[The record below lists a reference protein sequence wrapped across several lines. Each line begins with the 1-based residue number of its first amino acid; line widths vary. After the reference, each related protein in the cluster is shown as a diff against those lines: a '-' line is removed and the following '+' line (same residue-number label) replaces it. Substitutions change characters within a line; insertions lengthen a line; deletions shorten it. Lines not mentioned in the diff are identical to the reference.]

1 MLARGGPD
9 TGVFATFVQIIQGRI
24 GDAAAARL
32 LDEEMS
38 LPDDVRFLD
47 PHQPWFASRH

>member
-1 MLARGGPD
+1 M
-9 TGVFATFVQIIQGRI
+9 FAMFVQIIQGRI

-38 LPDDVRFLD
+38 RLDDVRFLD
-47 PHQPWFASRH
+47 LHQPWFASRR